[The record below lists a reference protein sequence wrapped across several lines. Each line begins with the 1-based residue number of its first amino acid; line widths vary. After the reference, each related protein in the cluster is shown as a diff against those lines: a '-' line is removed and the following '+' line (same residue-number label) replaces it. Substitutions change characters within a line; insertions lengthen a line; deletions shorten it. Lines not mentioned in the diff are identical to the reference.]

1 MASPISAEDWLAA
14 LRVLQA
20 ALDENAPLPDRSTL
34 ERLACRHAKSA
45 RKKRRAAPPSPEA
58 TEQRAL
64 QSARDRTE
72 SKMHD
77 RALLAGTGM
86 QQIHFTGLEAAGE
99 GGQIRGHSRACH
111 ICGTAFREID
121 TLYHRLC
128 PPCAA
133 ENRMRRGQSCDLSG
147 RTALVT
153 GGRIK
158 IGQATALRLLRQGA
172 RVLVT
177 TRFPHDAAHRF
188 AAEPDFSQWSARL
201 EIHGLDFLDPRSI
214 LTFADHLEKTLPALD
229 ILINNAA
236 QTVKRPDEFHA
247 PARARQYQPLPPGAA
262 ALLVNAGSLTDSSPS
277 PQIPNQN
284 PGDSLAVS
292 EASPAIGIITKTGAV
307 TGAGNLTKSVIAASA
322 ANPPTSAPATPLVW
336 PGKLDRYGLP
346 EDRRNENSW
355 TLRAHEVPPGEL
367 LEVLLVNAAAPAF
380 LVSALK
386 PLLLR
391 SPWPDRFIVNATG
404 TDGRFGVPS
413 KPSEHPHINMGKAA
427 LNMLTCTAAAD
438 YAADRIHMNSVDTG
452 WVSDESGHS
461 TREARAAAG
470 WTPPLDMADAAAR
483 LCAPIHDGL
492 TGQPYSGLLL
502 RHYHP
507 APW

>member
-1 MASPISAEDWLAA
+1 MPSSISHEDWLAA

-20 ALDENAPLPDRSTL
+20 ALEEDAPLPDRPAL
-34 ERLACRHAKSA
+34 ERLACRLAKSA
-45 RKKRRAAPPSPEA
+45 RKKRRALPPSPEA
-58 TEQRAL
+58 AEQRAL
-64 QSARDRTE
+64 RSAHDRADAKT
-72 SKMHD
+72 HD

-86 QQIHFTGLEAAGE
+86 QRIHFTGVETAGQ
-99 GGQIRGHSRACH
+99 GGRIRGHSRSCH
-111 ICGTAFREID
+111 ICGAAFREID
-121 TLYHRLC
+121 ALYHRLC
-128 PPCAA
+128 PPCAV
-133 ENRMRRGQSCDLSG
+133 ENRMRREQSVDLSG
-147 RTALVT
+147 RIALVT

-214 LTFADHLEKTLPALD
+214 LTFADYLEKTLPGLD

-247 PARARQYQPLPPGAA
+247 PARARVHQPLPPGAA
-262 ALLVNAGSLTDSSPS
+262 ALLVNSGSLLNSAPLPQSPDQNTAGSPIADT
-277 PQIPNQN
+277 IWAGTATGI
-284 PGDSLAVS
+284 GDSLA
-292 EASPAIGIITKTGAV
+292 ASPS
-307 TGAGNLTKSVIAASA
+307 NPPAASA
-322 ANPPTSAPATPLVW
+322 APLAW

-346 EDRRNENSW
+346 EDFRNENSW

-380 LVSALK
+380 LVSTLK

-438 YAADRIHMNSVDTG
+438 YAADRIFMNSVDTG
-452 WVSDESGHS
+452 WVSDESGHH

-507 APW
+507 AAW